1 MGAPRHDDIVI
12 PGLSDDAERAAY
24 VRKRRRGVSHERA
37 LAPRNPGEGDEV
49 VVELTVGPD
58 VPSEDAWVE
67 VDGRRRPLAFAGAEW
82 DTVAWDYVRRYRGVL
97 PGRSAGA
104 VAYALGVGDIEADDG
119 ARQAYVVGDVGPPAW
134 AAEAIV
140 YQVWVDRFSPVSGDG
155 PADRYGG
162 TFRGLTERLD
172 HVEALG
178 ANTVWLNPIHPSSAY
193 HGYEVTDYFTVDPA
207 LGTLEDFDDLVSE
220 LHRRGLRLVLDFV
233 ASHVSD
239 RHEAFV
245 AARTNAASPYVSWFR
260 FDRWPD
266 DYRTF
271 FGVPSMPQ
279 LNHGEPS
286 VREHLVD
293 AVRFWVGRGVDGL
306 RLDYAGGAAF
316 DVWAELRV
324 AARAERPDC
333 WLFGEVIDT
342 PDVQRRYEGLFDGCL
357 DIQLALALRRAFGYG
372 TLDAPGLDV
381 FLTAHEAAFP
391 ASFTRP
397 SFLDNH
403 DLDRM
408 LWIAGGDQSRLR
420 AAAVC
425 QFTLAGPPI
434 VYYGTEVG
442 LSQTRSIKEGGDR
455 QARLP
460 MLWGAERDE
469 GLLAFY
475 AELAALRRAL
485 PAAPRERAS
494 AEGTRLVYRRG
505 AVEVELDVTAA
516 TAVVREGAEVLLRA

>member
-1 MGAPRHDDIVI
+1 MGAPLHDDIVI
-12 PGLSDDAERAAY
+12 PGLANDDERAAY

-37 LAPRNPGEGDEV
+37 LYPRNPREGDEV
-49 VVELTVGPD
+49 IVELTAGAD
-58 VPSEDAWVE
+58 APSGDAWVE
-67 VDGRRRPLAFAGAEW
+67 VDGRRRPLEFAGAEW
-82 DTVAWDYVRRYRGVL
+82 DTVAWDYVRRYQGVL
-97 PGRSAGA
+97 PGTAA
-104 VAYALGVGDIEADDG
+104 ATVAYTLGVGEVEADNG
-119 ARQAYVVGDVGPPAW
+119 ARQAYVVGDAGPPAG

-140 YQVWVDRFSPVSGDG
+140 YQVWVDRFSPVSGVG

-162 TFRGLTERLD
+162 TFRGLIERLD

-193 HGYEVTDYFTVDPA
+193 HGYEVTDYFAVDPA
-207 LGTLEDFDDLVSE
+207 LGTLEDFDNLVSE

-239 RHEAFV
+239 QHEAFA
-245 AARTNAASPYVSWFR
+245 AARMNPESPYVSWFR

-279 LNHGEPS
+279 LNHDDDS
-286 VREHLVD
+286 VRQHLVE
-293 AVRFWVGRGVDGL
+293 AARFWLRRGVDGL
-306 RLDYAGGAAF
+306 RLDYAGGAPF
-316 DVWAELRV
+316 DLWAELRV

-342 PDVQRRYEGLFDGCL
+342 PDVQRRYEGLLDGCL
-357 DIQLALALRRAFGYG
+357 DVQLALALRRAFGYR

-391 ASFTRP
+391 TGFTRP

-408 LWIAGGDQSRLR
+408 LWIAGGDRARLR

-442 LSQTRSIKEGGDR
+442 LSQELSIKEGGDR
-455 QARLP
+455 HARLS
-460 MLWGAERDE
+460 MLWGAERDG

-475 AELAALRRAL
+475 TELAALRSAL
-485 PAAPRERAS
+485 PGVPRERVG

-505 AVEVELDVTAA
+505 AVEVELDVTAG
-516 TAVVREGAEVLLRA
+516 TAVVREGSEVLFRV